1 MKRMEGTGE
10 YTRIDGKAIS
20 LVVARDDAGGADLIY
35 FGPTLGADADLG
47 ALAKAQRYSRHE
59 NQPDIAPRAGLL
71 PERKFGY
78 TGHSAI
84 ALRMGPD
91 RVQTDFR
98 VTALTAEGRRLTIA
112 YENATPRLTVTL
124 SLEIGSGDVLACNAV
139 LENRS
144 EDILAIDR
152 LAAISLPIPVH
163 FERFISNSGR
173 WAGEMRESESTIGPH
188 GFAARSVG
196 GRPGFDGGN
205 WLIFSDG
212 QSERVIGTHL
222 AWSGD
227 FETFVDRDV
236 DGRTTLI
243 MAPRLD
249 GGEIKLAPGDRF
261 ETPDGLVAMADDRS
275 QLAQCFHRYARSE
288 ILPDRA
294 NWGPRKVHLNSWE
307 ALGFEMD
314 EAKLMALANRA
325 ADLGVERFVLDD
337 GWFGGRR
344 NDRSSLGDWSV
355 SPGVLPNGLDPLI
368 AHVEGLGMDFGL
380 WVEPEMIS
388 PDSDL
393 YRAHPDWCLHIPGH
407 ERREQRHQL
416 VLDLTQPDV
425 AYHLFDGL
433 DALLS
438 AHRIAYLKWDHNR
451 DLFPVANA
459 DSPVGFRQTQALY
472 ALLERLRAAHPD
484 IEIESC
490 ASGGGRIDYAILSRC
505 NRVWASDNNDAPER
519 LRINR
524 SWSQFLPLEVIGSHV
539 GPSPNPITG
548 RRLDMDFRA
557 KVAVFGHMG
566 VEADPSAMDAAE
578 REVLAAHIA
587 LYKDWRDLLHSGQLY
602 RLKHADSD
610 ISGLM
615 ASDGERSIALV
626 AQCAFAPSFSAA
638 PIRFPG
644 LDPQARYRVTLP
656 EPWPKKASR
665 YLVERSA
672 WREGRT
678 LTGQALREI
687 GLALPLT
694 HPETAW
700 LVVIERTRG

>member
-1 MKRMEGTGE
+1 MEGTGE
-10 YTRIDGKAIS
+10 YARIDGEAIS
-20 LVVARDDAGGADLIY
+20 LVVACDDAGGADLIY
-35 FGPTLGADADLG
+35 CGPTLEADADVA
-47 ALAKAQRYSRHE
+47 ALAKSQRYSRHE
-59 NQPDIAPRAGLL
+59 NQPDIPPRAGLL
-71 PERKFGY
+71 PERKYGY
-78 TGHSAI
+78 AGHSAV
-84 ALRMGPD
+84 ALRLGAD

-98 VTALTAEGRRLTIA
+98 VTALAAKGRRLTIT
-112 YENATPRLTVTL
+112 YENAEPAVRVTL
-124 SLEIGSGDVLACNAV
+124 TWEIGSGDVLASHVA
-139 LENRS
+139 LENLS
-144 EDILAIDR
+144 DDILALDR
-152 LAAISLPIPVH
+152 LAAISIQIPVY
-163 FERFISNSGR
+163 FECLISFSGR
-173 WAGEMRESESTIGPH
+173 WAGEMQESETAIGPH

-196 GRPGFDGGN
+196 GRQGFDGGN

-212 QSERVIGTHL
+212 ESECVLGTHL

-227 FETFVDRDV
+227 FETFVDRDA
-236 DGRTTLI
+236 DGRSTLI

-249 GGEIKLAPGDRF
+249 GGEITLAPGDRF
-261 ETPDGLVAMADDRS
+261 ETPAGLAVMAQDRS
-275 QLAQCFHRYARSE
+275 QLAQYFHRYARAE

-307 ALGFEMD
+307 ALSFDMD
-314 EAKLMALANRA
+314 EPKLMALADRA

-344 NDRSSLGDWSV
+344 NDRSSLGDWTV
-355 SPGVLPNGLDPLI
+355 SPDVLPNGLDPFI
-368 AHVEGLGMDFGL
+368 AHVEGRGMDFGL

-393 YRAHPDWCLHIPGH
+393 YRAHPEWCLHIPGH

-416 VLDLTQPDV
+416 VLDLTQPVVVD
-425 AYHLFDGL
+425 HLFDGL

-459 DSPVGFRQTQALY
+459 DGPVGFRQTEALY
-472 ALLERLRAAHPD
+472 ALLERLRAAHPA

-505 NRVWASDNNDAPER
+505 NRVWASDNNDALER

-557 KVAVFGHMG
+557 KVALFGHMG
-566 VEADPSAMDAAE
+566 VEADPGAMDAEE

-615 ASDGERSIALV
+615 VSDGERGLALV

-644 LDPQARYRVTLP
+644 LDPEARYRVTLP

-665 YLVERSA
+665 YLVERSG

-678 LTGQALREI
+678 LTGQALRDI

-700 LVVIERTRG
+700 LVAIERMRG